1 MTVFGRLDR
10 KAVSSVCDAGNLLP
24 GVADCNV
31 HYLQRVQKKIQ
42 SFRFK
47 IFACHFHHS
56 IFGIVFLL
64 GDHTLSKIMS
74 VVKGSLL
81 TF

>member
-31 HYLQRVQKKIQ
+31 HYLQRVQKK
-42 SFRFK
+42 FRAVGLKYSHVTF
-47 IFACHFHHS
+47 ITPS
-56 IFGIVFLL
+56 LVFLL

>member
-31 HYLQRVQKKIQ
+31 HYLQRVQKK
-42 SFRFK
+42 FRAFGLK
-47 IFACHFHHS
+47 YSHVAFHHS
-56 IFGIVFLL
+56 IFGTVLLL